1 MLSKAETPQQYLD
14 QLAEQQKDPI
24 TNLRNII
31 VKNLPLG
38 FTEIL
43 NYGMIGYVV
52 PHSIYPNGYHCNP
65 KKPLPFMAL
74 AAQKKHISIHHLGIY
89 ASETLTEWLKAAYTK
104 EYDGSLD
111 IGKGCIRFKYSDY
124 IPLNLIGQLAAKLTV
139 ENWIEIYEREIKN

>member
-24 TNLRNII
+24 TNLRNVI

-74 AAQKKHISIHHLGIY
+74 AAQKKTYFNSSPGY
-89 ASETLTEWLKAAYTK
+89 
-104 EYDGSLD
+104 
-111 IGKGCIRFKYSDY
+111 IR
-124 IPLNLIGQLAAKLTV
+124 
-139 ENWIEIYEREIKN
+139 ERNPNRVVKSSVH